1 MPWPDRLLARHLRDG
16 GVAGLS
22 LDVFDTLVLRPSRPE
37 ILRFGAIA
45 GRQHLGLVE
54 AGWQSPGVSALWRT
68 RLRCH
73 KAAYDRRRA
82 GGPEPRHH
90 DILAAMCPPLTL
102 PLAAVEVLAAAEV
115 AYEIA
120 IARPNRRLLRLL
132 DAVDLPV
139 VLTSDMYLPAAA
151 LARIVAAACPLLAG
165 APVVVSAEHGTSK
178 RAGPL
183 FDIAVARLG
192 LTPDRV
198 VHVGDDPLADVTRA
212 RERGLAALHWPRPLP
227 WRLSHRAQ
235 DRLARAVMRRMGW
248 IAAPSA

>member
-1 MPWPDRLLARHLRDG
+1 MPRPERLLARHLRDG

-45 GRQHLGLVE
+45 GHQHRALVE
-54 AGWQSPGVSALWRT
+54 AGWQSPGVSALWRS

-73 KAAYDRRRA
+73 KAAYDQRRV

-90 DILAAMCPPLTL
+90 DILIAMCPPLAL
-102 PLAAVEVLAAAEV
+102 PMAAVEVLAAAEV
-115 AYEIA
+115 AYETA

-132 DAVDLPV
+132 DNIDLPM

-151 LARIVAAACPLLAG
+151 LARIVAAACPRLAG

-212 RERGLAALHWPRPLP
+212 RERGLTALHWPRPLP
-227 WRLSHRAQ
+227 WRLAHRAK

-248 IAAPSA
+248 IASASA